1 MDFHAV
7 VLPAAVM
14 VALAVDRLWG
24 EPPAR
29 LHPVVWMGR
38 ALGWAGERIAPR
50 PAVAPAG
57 FDARAWGLGL
67 CAWWGLALLCVAVAW
82 ALQEASGAGGALVA
96 RVAEGLG
103 LAPHHGA
110 WVSALLQALA
120 LGVLLKPLLAHRML
134 VDEVRAVEAA
144 LQRSL
149 PEGRARLAWLV
160 SRDVSALTPEQ
171 VRESAIESLAE
182 NLNDS
187 VVAPLFWFV
196 LGGLP
201 AAAVFRLAN
210 TADAMWGY
218 PGERGGRVWTWAG
231 QWAARADDVL
241 GWVPARLTALL
252 LWPVV
257 LNPGGGFA
265 HARRLWAEARRTPS
279 PNSGWPM
286 AAMALRLGV
295 RLGKPGVY
303 TLNAPAAAPMASQV
317 QQAVDVAKKM
327 TLALFMFALAAM
339 FLGVMVVD

>member
-1 MDFHAV
+1 MGWYVILGSLPIV
-7 VLPAAVM
+7 V
-14 VALAVDRLWG
+14 
-24 EPPAR
+24 
-29 LHPVVWMGR
+29 
-38 ALGWAGERIAPR
+38 
-50 PAVAPAG
+50 
-57 FDARAWGLGL
+57 
-67 CAWWGLALLCVAVAW
+67 
-82 ALQEASGAGGALVA
+82 
-96 RVAEGLG
+96 
-103 LAPHHGA
+103 
-110 WVSALLQALA
+110 

-134 VDEVRAVEAA
+134 VDEVRAVDAA

-160 SRDVSALTPEQ
+160 SRDVSTLTPEQ

-210 TADAMWGY
+210 TADVMWGY

-241 GWVPARLTALL
+241 GWVPGRLTALL
-252 LWPVV
+252 LWPAV
-257 LNPGGGFA
+257 LRPGRGFA

-303 TLNAPAAAPMASQV
+303 TLNAPAAAPLASQV
-317 QQAVDVAKKM
+317 QQALDVAQKM
-327 TLALFMFALAAM
+327 TLSLLLCAAAAIV
-339 FLGVMVVD
+339 LGVRRVD

>member
-1 MDFHAV
+1 VDFHAV
-7 VLPAAVM
+7 VLPTAVV

-38 ALGWAGERIAPR
+38 ALGAWGERIAPR
-50 PAVAPAG
+50 PDAAPAG

-67 CAWWGLALLCVAVAW
+67 CAWWVLALCCGTVAW
-82 ALQEASGAGGALVA
+82 ALQAAWFQGVAALV
-96 RVAEGLG
+96 
-103 LAPHHGA
+103 PHHAA
-110 WVSALLQALA
+110 WALALLQALG
-120 LGVLLKPLLAHRML
+120 LGLLLKPLLAHRML
-134 VDEVRAVEAA
+134 LDEVQAVEAA

-252 LWPVV
+252 LWPAT
-257 LNPGGGFA
+257 LHPRGGWA
-265 HARRLWAEARRTPS
+265 NARRLWAEARLTPS

-286 AAMALRLGV
+286 AAMAFRLGV

-303 TLNAPAAAPMASQV
+303 TLNATGVLPQTPTV
-317 QQAVDVAKKM
+317 QQAMGYAKKM
-327 TLALFMFALAAM
+327 AIALYLYAVAAIV
-339 FLGVMVVD
+339 LGVLRAA